1 MEVKM
6 PAAEMVDISLLKPY
20 KKNTKKHNQTQIDNV
35 AESIRKFGF
44 VQPFVIDKNNEVV
57 IGHCRLL
64 AAQKLGIKELPCV
77 RVDYLT
83 AAQVKALRILDNKL
97 NESEWD
103 LDFLNEELPEIDLDG
118 FDVDFDFDCTTD
130 AESEEEEY
138 QRKKAEF
145 AERMASGELSEDSE
159 EYQQFLEKFE
169 AKKTTDDC
177 YTPTIVYEAIETYV
191 SEKYK
196 VPKTN
201 FVRPFY
207 PGGDYASE
215 KYKKSDVVVDNPP
228 FSILSEIVR
237 FYEQK
242 QVKFFLFAPTLTLF
256 ATAKDKDVGRLVV
269 NVAVTYENGANVNTS
284 FITNLEKGVR
294 SAPELY
300 KIIKKAN
307 DENLKSMRKEL
318 PKYSYPL
325 EVVTAPQLGI
335 YSRLGIEFGFSADE
349 SINIACLDNQKE
361 AGKAIYGSGYLISEN
376 KRAERERAERERAER
391 ERAERWELSER
402 EKRIIATLK

>member
-1 MEVKM
+1 M
-6 PAAEMVDISLLKPY
+6 
-20 KKNTKKHNQTQIDNV
+20 
-35 AESIRKFGF
+35 G
-44 VQPFVIDKNNEVV
+44 
-57 IGHCRLL
+57 
-64 AAQKLGIKELPCV
+64 LGL
-77 RVDYLT
+77 
-83 AAQVKALRILDNKL
+83 
-97 NESEWD
+97 
-103 LDFLNEELPEIDLDG
+103 F
-118 FDVDFDFDCTTD
+118 
-130 AESEEEEY
+130 
-138 QRKKAEF
+138 
-145 AERMASGELSEDSE
+145 ERG
-159 EYQQFLEKFE
+159 
-169 AKKTTDDC
+169 
-177 YTPTIVYEAIETYV
+177 
-191 SEKYK
+191 
-196 VPKTN
+196 
-201 FVRPFY
+201 
-207 PGGDYASE
+207 
-215 KYKKSDVVVDNPP
+215 
-228 FSILSEIVR
+228 R
-237 FYEQK
+237 FCEQK

-335 YSRLGIEFGFSADE
+335 YSRLGIEFGFSTDE
-349 SINIACLDNQKE
+349 SINIACLDKQKE

-391 ERAERWELSER
+391 WELSER